1 MAQASRRHLAVPGER
16 RASAALSSTESE
28 DEMIRLTS
36 KKRWEDLTQQQ
47 RISIVIMGVVQVGLL
62 AAALVDIHQR
72 TEEELTASKRTW
84 TMISFINYVGPIAYF
99 LFGRKE

>member
-1 MAQASRRHLAVPGER
+1 MAPF
-16 RASAALSSTESE
+16 
-28 DEMIRLTS
+28 TS

-47 RISIVIMGVVQVGLL
+47 RISIVVMGAIQVGLL

-72 TEEELTASKRTW
+72 SEEELTASKRAW
-84 TMISFINYVGPIAYF
+84 TMISFINFVGPIAYF

>member
-1 MAQASRRHLAVPGER
+1 MTP
-16 RASAALSSTESE
+16 
-28 DEMIRLTS
+28 LTT

-47 RISIVIMGVVQVGLL
+47 RIAIVIMGVIQFALL
-62 AAALVDIHQR
+62 AAALADIRQR
-72 TEEELTASKRTW
+72 SEEELTASKRAW